1 MPKKIRELKKLLT
14 QAGFEQIPKRV
25 QGSHT
30 MWTHPLYN
38 GRIILS
44 GKDGKDAERYQ
55 EKDVNRAI
63 KEVKD
68 RDNES

>member
-14 QAGFEQIPKRV
+14 QAGFEQIPKRGK
-25 QGSHT
+25 GSHT

-38 GRIILS
+38 GRITLS

-63 KEVKD
+63 KEV

>member
-14 QAGFEQIPKRV
+14 QAGFKQIPKRGK
-25 QGSHT
+25 GSHT
-30 MWTHPLYN
+30 MWAHPLYN
-38 GRIILS
+38 GRITLS
-44 GKDGKDAERYQ
+44 GKDGQDAERYQ

-63 KEVKD
+63 KEV